1 MKISIPNTDEVK
13 EALDNF
19 RYGLS
24 DEYYRLA
31 HRNANDAKVFCEF
44 IEQREMLKM
53 MDYKTLASLFATRA
67 LTSAYQVA
75 SCEPHCVLGTD
86 VSIILIQ
93 VNGTDNEMLYSTVEI
108 FLDHLD
114 RIELSEVERNNI
126 QALQAIEEIKQ
137 RALYIE
143 RVDRTYEY
151 KLSTG
156 KNNYRIVFEAM

>member
-24 DEYYRLA
+24 DEYHRLA
-31 HRNANDAKVFCEF
+31 HRNVNDTKVFCEF

-67 LTSAYQVA
+67 LTSAYQLA
-75 SCEPHCVLGTD
+75 SYEPHCVLGTG
-86 VSIILIQ
+86 VSISLIQ
-93 VNGTDNEMLYSTVEI
+93 VNGTDNEMFYTTVEI

-114 RIELSEVERNNI
+114 RIELSEVERSNI
-126 QALQAIEEIKQ
+126 QALQVIKEVKQ